1 MAQRKALAYAQAKGA
16 PAGFVLGLLGIAS
29 LARSVYAS
37 ITTSAAVNHYLNPE
51 TGMVR
56 IQAITNGIFV
66 AFSADANKA
75 PARATGTLTTDETEV
90 ADGTLVEVDDQVY
103 RIKTTPS
110 QANDIKIDSTADLTL
125 ARVAK
130 AINGTGVEGTDY
142 FAGTEACAN
151 VIASDVVAHVVT
163 ISAKLAGTD
172 GNAIVLTSDDAHLAA
187 SGSGTLA
194 SGADGNFDD
203 YVPAGQ
209 SKEITL
215 DDSVSML
222 SFIGDGGTASASV
235 VEY

>member
-75 PARATGTLTTDETEV
+75 PARATATLTSTGTLPTSG
-90 ADGTLVEVDDQVY
+90 ATLTIGSIVY
-103 RIKTTPS
+103 RIMTTPA
-110 QANDIKIDSTADLTL
+110 QAYDIKRDADAATMLDNIK
-125 ARVAK
+125 K
-130 AINGTGVEGTDY
+130 AINGTGTPGTEY
-142 FAGTEACAN
+142 FAGTEAHPD
-151 VIASDVVAHVVT
+151 VIATTNTDTTQVVE
-163 ISAKLAGTD
+163 AKLAGTA
-172 GNAIVLTSDDAHLAA
+172 GNAIAIAENDAQLSW
-187 SGSGTLA
+187 SGSGFLA